1 MPTLGQVAGGIKGR
15 DAHARTGVHRAAA
28 PNGGAD
34 YHAGVADHP
43 QVRPAATVLLLRSGA
58 APVEILLLRRSGSSS
73 FAADAWVFPGGV
85 VDESDRH
92 LPAGLWGGIDPAA
105 LTQRFAAD
113 EATVLGFHVSA
124 VRETFEE
131 AGVLLARPRYAGVKA
146 GAGADGEHRRVE
158 LNPQLRRLRAAL
170 AAGRLDLAGW
180 LTQRR
185 LVLDLGCLT
194 YLSRWVTPVAQPRRY
209 DTCFFVAR
217 APVGQIV
224 AHDRAETTGQRWL
237 PAATALDEHE
247 AGRLE
252 LMHPTVRTLQALAV
266 HDSVDAVITAAA
278 AQAHV
283 RSILPH
289 AEVDADGR
297 VVSIVD
303 PDEVRG

>member
-1 MPTLGQVAGGIKGR
+1 
-15 DAHARTGVHRAAA
+15 
-28 PNGGAD
+28 
-34 YHAGVADHP
+34 VADHP

-58 APVEILLLRRSGSSS
+58 APVEILL
-73 FAADAWVFPGGV
+73 
-85 VDESDRH
+85 
-92 LPAGLWGGIDPAA
+92 LWGGIDPAA

-158 LNPQLRRLRAAL
+158 LNPQRRRLRAAL

-252 LMHPTVRTLQALAV
+252 LMHPTVRTLQALA
-266 HDSVDAVITAAA
+266 AVITAAA